1 MMGHYYKKAHIFWD
15 DVIESVVI
23 RWNSFA
29 IGDDFREP
37 LDKLI
42 ELAVVKNAK
51 KVLFDNSHLL
61 TLEED
66 MKWLYDEWLP
76 RLLNAGIQYTAAV
89 NPTNSVSHSGLNR
102 EATEKDTTTLLY
114 HEFEGV
120 HNAIV
125 WLSEIAA

>member
-1 MMGHYYKKAHIFWD
+1 MMGYDYKKAHIFWD

-29 IGDDFREP
+29 VGDELREP

-42 ELAVVKNAK
+42 ELAVLKKAK
-51 KVLFDNSHLL
+51 KALFDNSHILV
-61 TLEED
+61 LEED
-66 MKWLYDEWLP
+66 MKWLSEEWLP
-76 RLLNAGIQYTAAV
+76 RLLNAGIQYTATV
-89 NPTNSVSHSGLNR
+89 NPTISATNR
-102 EATEKDTTTLLY
+102 DSNRGTTEDTARLKH

-120 HNAIV
+120 NHAIV